1 MFIIVS
7 LLTPS
12 RDLSVSLQKD
22 GDEEASE
29 EPEEPGLLRSLFA
42 RVPH

>member
-7 LLTPS
+7 LPTSS
-12 RDLSVSLQKD
+12 RDIVASLQKD

-29 EPEEPGLLRSLFA
+29 EPEEQGLL
-42 RVPH
+42 